1 MPFNRFGWFRAAWQ
15 RFGTRSEQ
23 QVISLP
29 ERQLDASAD
38 RPELPPLLRSGV
50 LVDLRRHDPSGLEA
64 FQRWY
69 ADAEIARM
77 LRHDQQPLNDV
88 QSRGYFQTLILPAT
102 ARNMA
107 YAIHERSTGRLI
119 GATALTDFE
128 GRGPRSAYFRI
139 VIGEKDVWGKGYGT
153 EATRLVIADG
163 FDRHH
168 LDIVKLEVFEHNE
181 RARNAYARIGF
192 EVTGQ
197 HVEFVGRER
206 FRLDVI
212 EMQIDRGRFAAS
224 YDDARTE
231 GGALSGGPEV

>member
-1 MPFNRFGWFRAAWQ
+1 VPFIRFGRLRTAW
-15 RFGTRSEQ
+15 RRIEARSEQ

-29 ERQLDASAD
+29 ERPLDQSSPM
-38 RPELPPLLRSGV
+38 PELPPLLRGGR
-50 LVDLRRHDPSGLEA
+50 LVDLRRHDPSNLEP

-69 ADAEIARM
+69 EDEEIARM

-128 GRGPRSAYFRI
+128 GRAPRSAYFRI

-153 EATRLVIADG
+153 EATRLVILDG

-168 LDIVKLEVFEHNE
+168 LDIVKLEVFKHNE
-181 RARNAYARIGF
+181 RARKTYARIGF
-192 EVTGQ
+192 RVTGE
-197 HVEFVGRER
+197 HVEFVGRDR
-206 FRLDVI
+206 FRLEVI
-212 EMQIDRGRFAAS
+212 EMEIDRSGFAAYLEENRS
-224 YDDARTE
+224 E
-231 GGALSGGPEV
+231 GER